1 MYSHSKISCFF
12 NCPLQFRFKYIDK
25 TKVEEFESIESFL
38 GKCAHA
44 ALEKLYH
51 DQKNSKTNAL
61 EDILGFYKEHWQKN
75 YKESIRIIKQGY
87 TQDNYFRL
95 GRKYIEDFYNKNFP
109 FNESATVGLEQKI
122 TLELNGHTIIGYID
136 RLAIGKDATYE
147 IHDYKTS
154 KSMPQMSHFQK
165 DEQLALYALAV
176 KSAYNDAAKIRL
188 IWHYLAFNKAI
199 NSSRTEKEF
208 EEAKSSVIKKIEI
221 IEGAITENNFL
232 PKASQLCSWCEFQK
246 ICPQH
251 NMQFTMENKK
261 HDELH
266 EKTEKE
272 LVDEY
277 VELKNKQMEIAE
289 KADKIKDELVKYCK
303 LNNVTS
309 ARGSEYMAN
318 VHAIMATKYPG
329 SDEESRKKLEMFL
342 KENKLWDRVSTL
354 DIHALKRLV
363 TETLLDKKITEK
375 IRSFET
381 EETTHRVMLSKRKD

>member
-1 MYSHSKISCFF
+1 MYSYSKISCYF
-12 NCPLQFRFKYIDK
+12 NCPMQFKFKYIEK
-25 TKVEEFESIESFL
+25 PKVEEFESIESFL
-38 GKCAHA
+38 GKCVHA

-51 DQKNSKTNAL
+51 DQKNSKMNAL
-61 EDILGFYKEHWQKN
+61 DEILGFYKEHWQKN
-75 YKESIRIIKQGY
+75 HRETVRIIKQGY
-87 TQDNYFRL
+87 TKDNYFCL
-95 GRKYIEDFYNKNFP
+95 GRKYIEDFYNKNSP

-122 TLELNGHTIIGYID
+122 TLELNGHTIVGYID

-154 KSMPQMSHFQK
+154 KSMPQMTHFQK

-176 KSAYNDAAKIRL
+176 KSIYQDAVKIRL

-199 NSSRTEKEF
+199 NLPRTEKELD
-208 EEAKSSVIKKIEI
+208 EAKSSVIKKIEI

-232 PKASQLCSWCEFQK
+232 PQASMLCSWCEFQK

-251 NMQFTMENKK
+251 NKQFTMENKK

-272 LVDEY
+272 LVDKY

-289 KADKIKDELVKYCK
+289 KTDIVKDELVKYCK
-303 LNNVTS
+303 INNIISV
-309 ARGSEYMAN
+309 AGSEYTAN
-318 VHAIMATKYPG
+318 VHEVKTIKYPG
-329 SDEESRKKLEMFL
+329 NDDEQRKKLEAFL
-342 KENKLWDRVSTL
+342 KEAKLWDRVSTL
-354 DIHALKRLV
+354 DTHALKRIV

-381 EETTHRVMLSKRKD
+381 EETAHRVMLSKKK